1 MSFFFFYSQSSQIWS
16 APRVSW
22 WCRGRRRSRR
32 CGRHL
37 QRWRTNTLNHKY
49 STKYCGDAGLVSFW
63 YCVCCRWSCRMPGK
77 ILRAEEVEDLLRSS
91 VTSRNYGA
99 TAWLR
104 MYILYAKQSPVRHFV
119 KMFFFL
125 PELTTRFIQTHR
137 PGVLYT
143 FWCDPC
149 YWKFFLIIIE
159 VKLFSFNTLSGVC
172 RCVWVKRL
180 CECVFFCHMV
190 WTVVQKTESELWQAN
205 VTYAY
210 LHFNLGASRSV
221 TGVERRRFLLPCRA
235 SSPDISQRLRWSR
248 FWEDLFELSISSCLS
263 VLCWY
268 F

>member
-119 KMFFFL
+119 KMFFFF
-125 PELTTRFIQTHR
+125 TRVNHPFYTNPPTRSFVHILMWPMLLKVLFNNYWGQVIQ
-137 PGVLYT
+137 L
-143 FWCDPC
+143 
-149 YWKFFLIIIE
+149 
-159 VKLFSFNTLSGVC
+159 
-172 RCVWVKRL
+172 
-180 CECVFFCHMV
+180 
-190 WTVVQKTESELWQAN
+190 
-205 VTYAY
+205 
-210 LHFNLGASRSV
+210 
-221 TGVERRRFLLPCRA
+221 
-235 SSPDISQRLRWSR
+235 
-248 FWEDLFELSISSCLS
+248 
-263 VLCWY
+263 
-268 F
+268 